1 MATIAEIRAKYPQY
15 ADMPDA
21 ALADALHKKFYA
33 DMPQNEFNAKIGLT
47 PSAPTAPQAPSQTG
61 VPEWGRKN
69 PTLYGIAGAA
79 RETLGPIIE
88 GLGMAGGG
96 LVGAP
101 LGPAGAVGGAGLGY
115 GIGKGITKMADI
127 ALGNEAPETAS
138 QAMVRGAKD
147 VLEGSTMET
156 GGRVAAPILTK
167 GAQLVGK
174 GIGKVLDVTQIP
186 QQRAARLAR
195 NALGPDL
202 EMVKNALAQQP
213 TGVTAGQ
220 ATADI
225 TSPTWQ
231 ALIERALKRDPRFLE
246 TLKQSQGEVS
256 LNALRNLVGG
266 STQTE
271 ARMAQEGAKNAL
283 NETLIPTLK
292 TELSA
297 ANIAGEKLPVLQ
309 GEADRFAQAAAG
321 KVEDVRRFTA
331 AAPRAEAAAR
341 TNLIERG
348 LPVGAA
354 KYTYLGELGQK
365 AEQVATQAAEASLP
379 FGEASRFAQAAADSL
394 AAHGLKPLESA
405 PIVARIS
412 KMLGN
417 PEFAGNKD
425 ISGALS
431 RVAQDIG
438 QWTNQGGVIDA
449 FALDAI
455 RKNSVNAAIRDLY
468 PAADAKVQKELAA
481 SVLSKVKPL
490 IVDAIEQAGG
500 TGYGK
505 YLSDYAAGRQAI
517 AQQKL
522 GAYAMDLFNSN
533 KKAFIE
539 LVEGNAPRDV
549 EKIFGP
555 GSYDLAKEMSGQ
567 AMESLKGVAK
577 AAARDIKVEG
587 QAAAG
592 QDALRALMEKSGGAL
607 RLPPWFNRAITTTNE
622 ALKILEGRIGTK
634 TLDVLTEAAKSGKSM
649 NALLETLP
657 ANERVKVIR
666 VLSNPQNWGVPIQ
679 GVKGAAINAL
689 VPDER
694 QNALAP

>member
-79 RETLGPIIE
+79 REVLGPVVE

-96 LVGAP
+96 IVGAP

-115 GIGKGITKMADI
+115 GIGRGMVKMADI
-127 ALGNEAPETAS
+127 ALGNEAPETAP
-138 QAMVRGAKD
+138 QALVRGTKD
-147 VLEGSTMET
+147 VLTGATMET
-156 GGRVAAPILTK
+156 GGRVAAPVIAK
-167 GAQLVGK
+167 GAQLLGK
-174 GIGKVLDVTQIP
+174 GVGKVLDVTQIP
-186 QQRAARLAR
+186 QQRAAALAR

-202 EMVKNALAQQP
+202 EIVKNALAQQP

-231 ALIERALKRDPRFLE
+231 ALIDRVLKRDPRFLE
-246 TLKQSQGEVS
+246 NLKNSQGEIS

-271 ARMAQEGAKNAL
+271 ARAAQEGAKNAL
-283 NETLIPTLK
+283 NEALIPTLK
-292 TELSA
+292 TELGA

-309 GEADRFAQAAAG
+309 GEADRFAQAAAN

-348 LPVGAA
+348 LPVGAT

-394 AAHGLKPLESA
+394 AANGLKPLESA
-405 PIVARIS
+405 PIVAKIVGMT
-412 KMLGN
+412 KN

-425 ISGALS
+425 ISTALS

-522 GAYAMDLFNSN
+522 GAYAMDLFKNN
-533 KKAFIE
+533 KKAFVD
-539 LVEGNAPRDV
+539 LVEGNSPREV

-577 AAARDIKVEG
+577 TVSRDTAVEG

-592 QDALRALMEKSGGAL
+592 QDALRALMEKSGGAF

-634 TLDVLTEAAKSGKSM
+634 TLDVLTEASKSGKSM
-649 NALLETLP
+649 SALLETLP
-657 ANERVKVIR
+657 ANERIKVIQ

-679 GVKGAAINAL
+679 GVKGAAVNAL
-689 VPDER
+689 APNER

>member
-21 ALADALHKKFYA
+21 ALAEALHKKFYA
-33 DMPQNEFNAKIGLT
+33 DMPKDEFNAKIGLKPST
-47 PSAPTAPQAPSQTG
+47 PATPQAPIQTG

-79 RETLGPIIE
+79 REVLGPVVE

-96 LVGAP
+96 IVGAP

-115 GIGKGITKMADI
+115 GIGRGMVKMADI
-127 ALGNEAPETAS
+127 ALGNEAPETAP
-138 QAMVRGAKD
+138 QALVRGTKD
-147 VLEGSTMET
+147 VLTGTTMET
-156 GGRVAAPILTK
+156 GGRVAAPVIAK
-167 GAQLVGK
+167 GAQLLGK
-174 GIGKVLDVTQIP
+174 GVGKVLDVTQIP
-186 QQRAARLAR
+186 QQRAAALAR

-202 EMVKNALAQQP
+202 EIVKNALAQQP

-231 ALIERALKRDPRFLE
+231 ALIDRVLKRDPRFLE
-246 TLKQSQGEVS
+246 NLKNSQGEIS

-271 ARMAQEGAKNAL
+271 ARAAQEGAKNAL
-283 NETLIPTLK
+283 NEALIPTLK
-292 TELSA
+292 TELGA

-309 GEADRFAQAAAG
+309 GEADRFAQAAAN

-354 KYTYLGELGQK
+354 KYTYLGELGPK

-405 PIVARIS
+405 PIVAKIAS
-412 KMLGN
+412 MTKN

-425 ISGALS
+425 ISTALS

-500 TGYGK
+500 TGYGQ
-505 YLSDYAAGRQAI
+505 YLTDYAAGRQAI

-522 GAYAMDLFNSN
+522 GAYAMDLFKNN
-533 KKAFIE
+533 KKAFVD
-539 LVEGNAPRDV
+539 LVEGNSPREV

-577 AAARDIKVEG
+577 TVSRDTAVEG
-587 QAAAG
+587 QVAAG
-592 QDALRALMEKSGGAL
+592 QDALRTLMEKSGGAF

-622 ALKILEGRIGTK
+622 ALKILEGRIGAK
-634 TLDVLTEAAKSGKSM
+634 TLDVLTEASKSGKSM

-657 ANERVKVIR
+657 ANERIKVIR

-679 GVKGAAINAL
+679 GVKGAAVNAL
-689 VPDER
+689 APDER